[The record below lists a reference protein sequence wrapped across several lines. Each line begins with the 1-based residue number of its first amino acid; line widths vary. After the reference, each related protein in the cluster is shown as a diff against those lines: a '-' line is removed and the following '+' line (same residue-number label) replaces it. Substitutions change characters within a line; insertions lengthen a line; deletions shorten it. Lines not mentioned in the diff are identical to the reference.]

1 MTKEARQELRT
12 HAVKYVSEWGLD
24 TGGLKTALKESPAH
38 DPEADTADFEAFQFW
53 SKVKALPDSPKVWH
67 YHPVTALRALAAKQ
81 PRFFAEVG
89 GKQKEVT
96 TYEDVRDLVFQ
107 KQGVPEEISDIKDF
121 YYNDDQ
127 EDVPSYEAVV
137 EGSLDGTEVT
147 VKRPSSSSAE
157 PFAAVEA
164 GHIKNKD
171 GDIIG
176 WKGGVYDFASD
187 TPDLYEMLI
196 EEKKMRPG
204 EPEKGVP
211 DLQGF
216 DRDIWAALSESEA
229 YLKGINTWDAAF
241 VTIGPIQQT
250 LGTGGAKGELQGA
263 LHTAWR
269 SAPEAYKRR
278 LGRHGLQPKD
288 DSVDV
293 VQGAKKGHVTL
304 RGEPLDSAGKKTQL
318 QRFVWVDRLAEAFGD
333 PSLRYWML
341 QEGFKRLRRLRN
353 RKVTLSVGAETIKT
367 TIGELFRRDL
377 SQALLLDWHVNAPAL
392 VWQRDDTNQ
401 WIEPVQEQ
409 LRD

>member
-1 MTKEARQELRT
+1 
-12 HAVKYVSEWGLD
+12 
-24 TGGLKTALKESPAH
+24 
-38 DPEADTADFEAFQFW
+38 
-53 SKVKALPDSPKVWH
+53 
-67 YHPVTALRALAAKQ
+67 VT
-81 PRFFAEVG
+81 
-89 GKQKEVT
+89 
-96 TYEDVRDLVFQ
+96 
-107 KQGVPEEISDIKDF
+107 DII
-121 YYNDDQ
+121 
-127 EDVPSYEAVV
+127 
-137 EGSLDGTEVT
+137 G
-147 VKRPSSSSAE
+147 KRPSSSSAE

-164 GHIKNKD
+164 GHIKDKHGNID
-171 GDIIG
+171 G
-176 WKGGVYDFASD
+176 WKGGVYDFASN

-211 DLQGF
+211 DLPGF
-216 DRDIWAALSESEA
+216 DRDVWAALSESEA
-229 YLKGINTWDAAF
+229 CLKGINTWDAAF

-269 SAPEAYKRR
+269 SAPEAYRRR

-293 VQGAKKGHVTL
+293 VQGAKKAHVTF
-304 RGEPLDSAGKKTQL
+304 RGEPLDSAGKKKQL

-341 QEGFKRLRRLRN
+341 KEGFKRLRRLRN
-353 RKVTLSVGAETIKT
+353 RKMTLSVGAETIKT
-367 TIGELFRRDL
+367 TIGEIFRRDL

-401 WIEPVQEQ
+401 WIEPIQEQ
-409 LRD
+409 LRDWGITSLSQIRKDQELQLVAALLGARMDNMTDPAGRAIGILKYTENKVVEEMAKADTELTYEGVSTFLERRLGLDSTSANENWSDIQAHQRKVLSFDRN